1 MLKTVLT
8 CAFMICASAAYAV
21 NPPAP
26 AEDVSG
32 LVLHSTL
39 SSVTGENSGI
49 TAPIA
54 DVKRGET
61 LTITGECVMR
71 VHSADN
77 LRVVLTLADSAST
90 EMPGYRVLAT
100 DQAIGGGGLQVR
112 VPDLPETAD
121 RIFMVKVFHLG
132 NEAPE
137 ICDAGSIRIGAA
149 PLGKVG

>member
-1 MLKTVLT
+1 MLRTVLT

-21 NPPAP
+21 NPPVP
-26 AEDVSG
+26 AEDASG

-54 DVKRGET
+54 DVKPGET

-77 LRVVLTLADSAST
+77 LRVVLTFAGSPA

-100 DQAIGGGGLQVR
+100 DQAIGADGLQVR
-112 VPDLPETAD
+112 V
-121 RIFMVKVFHLG
+121 
-132 NEAPE
+132 
-137 ICDAGSIRIGAA
+137 
-149 PLGKVG
+149 